1 MISNCC
7 SAPIINDDMCSKCL
21 EHCDNILDDYPVL
34 PADQVDETYRRIN
47 PWFSVGLL
55 LIIIILILL

>member
-1 MISNCC
+1 MTVSNCC

-21 EHCDNILDDYPVL
+21 EHCDEILDDYPVL
-34 PADQVDETYRRIN
+34 PVEDAVYSRVK
-47 PWFSVGLL
+47 PWFGVGLL